1 MIGLLKKDLYVAD
14 KSSRL
19 LVVLALVFCLAPGF
33 GSLGSTYAMMMAF
46 MLPMN
51 SIAYDERCKW
61 DRYAA
66 MLPCRPSQI
75 VWCKYLL
82 SGIYTLLGEVIILA
96 GAAVRHIMKP
106 GSVDWQ
112 SIFELNLMLALVM
125 FLVISITLPFLF
137 RFGSEKG
144 RLIMLVVMAMGVGTA
159 VASTNAIF
167 GDRDL
172 VSLLPP
178 VPVLVTLGAALVIG
192 GIYVSFRLSVH
203 FYRKRQNGAYD

>member
-1 MIGLLKKDLYVAD
+1 M
-14 KSSRL
+14 
-19 LVVLALVFCLAPGF
+19 FCLAPGVE
-33 GSLGSTYAMMMAF
+33 SLGSTYAMMMAF

-112 SIFELNLMLALVM
+112 SIFEINLMLALVM

-178 VPVLVTLGAALVIG
+178 VPVVVTRGAALVVG